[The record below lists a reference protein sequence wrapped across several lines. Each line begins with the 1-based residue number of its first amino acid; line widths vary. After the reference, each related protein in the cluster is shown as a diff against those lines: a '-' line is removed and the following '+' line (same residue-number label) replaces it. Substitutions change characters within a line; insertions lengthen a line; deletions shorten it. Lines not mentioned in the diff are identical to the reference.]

1 MTGITIVTG
10 SPGAGKTTLARRAS
24 EASPRGLHLLADVF
38 YTFPA
43 HVIAPVL
50 PEAHEQNTAV
60 IVAVTRAAAAFA
72 SRGYEVFLDGI
83 VGPWFLPVVAA
94 ELQPTGIPVEYVVLQ
109 VSLEQAVHR
118 ATTRTQPGAEEVV
131 RHVHAAFEKLG
142 EYASH
147 ALDTT
152 TLTVEESIAEFTH
165 RRATGVFVLDLG
177 RVHVSGRGDR

>member
-10 SPGAGKTTLARRAS
+10 SPGAGKTTLARHASRAG
-24 EASPRGLHLLADVF
+24 PRGLHLLADVF

-43 HVIAPVL
+43 HAISPIMPEAREQNAAVIA
-50 PEAHEQNTAV
+50 AV
-60 IVAVTRAAAAFA
+60 SPAAAAFA

-94 ELQPTGIPVEYVVLQ
+94 ELGSAGIPVEYVVLRF
-109 VSLEQAVHR
+109 SLEQAVHR

-131 RHVHAAFEKLG
+131 RHMHAAFEKLG

-147 ALDTT
+147 TLDTT
-152 TLTVEESIAEFTH
+152 HLGVEESVAEFIR
-165 RRATGVFVLDLG
+165 RRALGAFALDLA
-177 RVHVSGRGDR
+177 RVPV